1 MLKHIEVKKVHFH
14 TEILTT
20 ILEGYA
26 VPSSVLPNLEKV
38 LKTISDGISASSE
51 MDNTSQQYWIMLTKY
66 NWLSVSETVQ
76 TVVRVIQFQV
86 DQSARKYSTNKA
98 SYDAVSFDLS
108 FNQFQADFNNDI
120 YSKIRD
126 TMDEKLVSQGLD
138 LVKANFLEVEIPI

>member
-51 MDNTSQQYWIMLTKY
+51 KDNTSQQYWIMLTKY

-76 TVVRVIQFQV
+76 TGEWCSSQ
-86 DQSARKYSTNKA
+86 
-98 SYDAVSFDLS
+98 
-108 FNQFQADFNNDI
+108 
-120 YSKIRD
+120 
-126 TMDEKLVSQGLD
+126 MKLLK
-138 LVKANFLEVEIPI
+138 LC